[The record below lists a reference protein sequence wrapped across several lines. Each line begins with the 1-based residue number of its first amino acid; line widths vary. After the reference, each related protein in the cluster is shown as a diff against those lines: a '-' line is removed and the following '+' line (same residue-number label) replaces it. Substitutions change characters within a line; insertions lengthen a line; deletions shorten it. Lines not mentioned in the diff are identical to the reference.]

1 MSEIQWIET
10 SEERCDQTVASL
22 SSRRLSACEVS
33 QMTRCLVD
41 AAAGYAGGCCLAAGG
56 LTAGCLAAGCLAAG
70 CLAAGGL
77 IFGTRA
83 LDVFLVG
90 GLGRI

>member
-41 AAAGYAGGCCLAAGG
+41 AAAGYAGGCCLAAG
-56 LTAGCLAAGCLAAG
+56 CLAAGG
-70 CLAAGGL
+70 LAAGGL

>member
-1 MSEIQWIET
+1 MNEIQWIET
-10 SEERCDQTVASL
+10 SEKRCDQTVASL
-22 SSRRLSACEVS
+22 SGRRLSACEVS
-33 QMTRCLVD
+33 LATRCLVD

-56 LTAGCLAAGCLAAG
+56 LAAGGLTAG

>member
-10 SEERCDQTVASL
+10 SEKRCDQTVASL
-22 SSRRLSACEVS
+22 SSRRLFACEVS
-33 QMTRCLVD
+33 QVTRCLVD

-56 LTAGCLAAGCLAAG
+56 LTAGCLAAGGLT
-70 CLAAGGL
+70 AGGL